1 MIILP
6 AIDILDGACVRLQK
20 GAYETAHK
28 VAADPMETAH
38 AFEAAGADYIHM
50 VDLNGAKDAK
60 CTNRDLFV
68 KVAAEISCPIE
79 LGGGIRTMEAV
90 EYYLTHG
97 ISRVILGSAALRD
110 PELVKRAA
118 GTYGEK
124 IAVGIDAKG
133 GKVSVEGW
141 IDTSDVD
148 YIEFANLMESL
159 GVGNIIFTD
168 ISRDGML
175 TGPNL
180 DQLAALKDAISVDI
194 TASGGIKD
202 IDDIR
207 NLRDMKLYGAICG
220 KSLYSGSLSLD
231 EAIALCRE
239 VG

>member
-28 VAADPMETAH
+28 VAADPLETAR
-38 AFEAAGADYIHM
+38 AFETVGADYIHM

-60 CTNRDLFV
+60 CVNRDLFV
-68 KVAAEISCPIE
+68 KIAEAVSCPIE

-118 GTYGEK
+118 GSYGDR
-124 IAVGIDAKG
+124 IAVGIDAKE

-141 IDTSDVD
+141 VDTSDVD
-148 YIEFANLMESL
+148 YLSFAKMMESL

-180 DQLAALKDAISVDI
+180 EQLSALKETVNLDI
-194 TASGGIKD
+194 TASGGIKG
-202 IDDIR
+202 IDDIKH
-207 NLRDMKLYGAICG
+207 LRDMELYGAICG
-220 KSLYSGSLSLD
+220 KSLYAGSLALE
-231 EAIALCRE
+231 EAIALCRR
-239 VG
+239 